1 MRIIHGGFGAAR
13 IKSKL
18 VAATASALR
27 VASSVPVTVFYL
39 SHLSLQRPQLAL
51 HQKVGKENIFH
62 LQIRVVLGQSCL
74 QLSLQMFFSIRGQQA
89 IRGLSP

>member
-27 VASSVPVTVFYL
+27 VASSVPLTVF
-39 SHLSLQRPQLAL
+39 
-51 HQKVGKENIFH
+51 
-62 LQIRVVLGQSCL
+62 
-74 QLSLQMFFSIRGQQA
+74 
-89 IRGLSP
+89 